1 MSGREQLVLV
11 RPRGKLLVM
20 TGLVYPK
27 KIKNPADYEGEVDEI
42 DFKPEEVALANTL
55 IGASKIDEFDF
66 TKNSDQYV
74 AKLRKVIDLKVQ
86 GAEIVQAPDHEEPKI
101 LNLMDALKKS
111 VAEAQSKLVGGEP
124 DEADKGATRK
134 KLAPSTGRKKGS
146 RKVGN

>member
-74 AKLRKVIDLKVQ
+74 AVEASDRPDRAPEKETMLAQLFQIQPNQPAHVATSSKISERDWLRSVRSCS
-86 GAEIVQAPDHEEPKI
+86 I
-101 LNLMDALKKS
+101 LDSAAWISNER
-111 VAEAQSKLVGGEP
+111 V
-124 DEADKGATRK
+124 RC
-134 KLAPSTGRKKGS
+134 
-146 RKVGN
+146 N